1 MSSFEEAKRQLLPW
15 EAPGEPSRRLGL
27 LALCIV
33 LIAIFGMTFDNF
45 FTVSNGLATALNL
58 SSMIIA
64 GVGSAYLLVSGNV
77 DLSIGSQ
84 WAFGSMLI
92 GLAAQSAGGVV
103 LPVLVALGAGLLMGL
118 ANGVLVTRLAISPL
132 IVTLGMNLV
141 YNGLAFVVSRGRP
154 VFGFSDGFTDIGR
167 GSLFGVPLPV
177 VIAFSILLVGGAGLV
192 GTRFGLRVF
201 AVGENTEA
209 AVRNGIDANRT
220 VIQLFAFNGLLV
232 GIVSLLTVSRFNT
245 ATPQVGATFALGVL
259 TAVILG
265 GVSFSGGQGHPLG
278 VFMGIITIGILDTG
292 LLFAGVEDWWQRI
305 TRGGLLLLALGA
317 DQILL
322 ERRSRARQRKGATA
336 DDKHIEHDPTGGPPQ
351 IELDRSSGS
360 VALRCDGLK
369 RNFGAVQAVRDAS
382 FDVRHGQIVCLVG
395 DNGAGKST
403 VVKMLSGIIEPTG
416 GHIAVDGQRLEPV
429 SVETAKAAG
438 VQTVYQDLAV
448 CPGLSVT
455 HNLVLGDE
463 PMLDNRIGRFFG
475 IRDDRTARQRALRR
489 IGSLGTNLENASRL
503 MRDLSGGQR
512 QSVAI
517 ARALEDET
525 SLMILDEPTAA
536 LGVKQTERVLDTAR
550 AVADAGAGV
559 LLITHDVDTVL
570 NVADRVVVMR
580 TGSVVFDGDVSNLD
594 QVKLVHLMAGLTIEG
609 QLVPQD
615 DQPATSVGPERGT
628 Q

>member
-33 LIAIFGMTFDNF
+33 LIAVFGMTFDNF

-429 SVETAKAAG
+429 SVETAKTAG

-536 LGVKQTERVLDTAR
+536 LGVKQTERVLETAR